1 MKIVDELLNN
11 TSEWLKG
18 TGPNS
23 DIVISTRIR
32 LARNVD
38 KVPFTN
44 WANKKQK
51 EQVLLLAQSAVEK
64 SALLKESMFLKISEL
79 SELDRQFLIERHLMS
94 PEHAYEPE
102 YKALVLE
109 PKEVI
114 SIMVNEED
122 HLRIQVIQSGFNI
135 RDGWALINKIDTQLN
150 ETINFAYSVR
160 WGYLT
165 ACPTNVGTGMRAS
178 LMLHLPGLVMT
189 KQINKVFHALSKLG
203 IAVRGLYGEGTEALG
218 NFFQISNQVTLG
230 RPEEDILGNFE
241 RIMNQVV
248 SREAQARRFL
258 LMKEKEEVSDRVY
271 RAYGTLKNARIITSG
286 ETVNLMSIIRFG
298 VNMHLLPNIDI
309 KTVNEIFIMV
319 QPAHLQKLENKV
331 LTSDQRDIERADL
344 IREKL
349 N

>member
-1 MKIVDELLNN
+1 VKTVDELLNN
-11 TSEWLKG
+11 TSEWLRG

-23 DIVISTRIR
+23 DIAISTRIR

-51 EQVLLLAQSAVEK
+51 EQALLLVKAAVEK
-64 SALLKESMFLKISEL
+64 SGLLKDSVFFKMAEL

-102 YKALVLE
+102 YKALAIE
-109 PKEVI
+109 PREII

-122 HLRIQVIQSGFNI
+122 HLRMQVIQSGFNI
-135 RDGWALINKIDTQLN
+135 RDGWALINKIDTELN
-150 ETINFAYSVR
+150 ETVNFAYSIR

-178 LMLHLPGLVMT
+178 LMLHLPGLVIS
-189 KQINKVFHALSKLG
+189 KQINKVFHALTKLG

-218 NFFQISNQVTLG
+218 NFFQISNQVSLG

-241 RIMNQVV
+241 RIMNQVI

-271 RAYGTLKNARIITSG
+271 RAYGTLKNARIITSS

-298 VNMHLLPNIDI
+298 VNMRLLPNINI
-309 KTVNEIFIMV
+309 KAVNDIFIMV

-331 LTSDQRDIERADL
+331 LTPDQRDIKRADL